1 MLTMNSVPHS
11 SASQSELFDMPVAL
25 PNGFIYRQNFIT
37 ADEEE
42 AFAFQCFQLPFSDLH
57 FHEYVARRRV
67 VSYDCGE
74 ITPSSAAT
82 GVEPRR
88 PIPEFLMPLRRQV
101 GRWLGIDEAKF
112 VNVLITEYRT
122 GTSHGWHSDAPHFET
137 VVGIS
142 LVGHARMRFRP
153 YANPRD
159 RSAIIAINLE
169 PRSVYVLQDDIR
181 WHWQHHIPPTKEL
194 CYSVTFR
201 TLQTATGSEAVHR
214 H

>member
-1 MLTMNSVPHS
+1 MLTTTTNSVPHS
-11 SASQSELFDMPVAL
+11 SALQSELFDMPVAL

-42 AFAFQCFQLPFSDLH
+42 TFALQCFQLPFSDLH
-57 FHEYVARRRV
+57 FQEYVARRRV

-74 ITPSSAAT
+74 YSSSVT
-82 GVEPRR
+82 TDVEPRR

-101 GRWLGIDEAKF
+101 GRWLGIDEARF

-122 GTSHGWHSDAPHFET
+122 GTSHGWHSDAPHFGT

-153 YANPRD
+153 YANLRD
-159 RSAIIAINLE
+159 RSAVIAINLE
-169 PRSVYVLQDDIR
+169 PRSVYVLQGEIR
-181 WHWQHHIPPTKEL
+181 WRWQHHIPPTKEL
-194 CYSVTFR
+194 RYSVTFR
-201 TLQTATGSEAVHR
+201 TLQPATDS
-214 H
+214 